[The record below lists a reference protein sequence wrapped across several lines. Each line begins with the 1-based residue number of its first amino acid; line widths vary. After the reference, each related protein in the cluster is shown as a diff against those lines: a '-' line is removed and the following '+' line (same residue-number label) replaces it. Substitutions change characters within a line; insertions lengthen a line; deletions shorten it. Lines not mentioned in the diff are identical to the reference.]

1 MDLSLRERLK
11 EYEGTKAYQTKLGYY
26 RDGTFRVYKD
36 SLGKNTIG
44 YGHLVLPGENYSR
57 GLTESEAD
65 NLLDKD
71 IEIARTGVKTLGIFA
86 PDIEEYL
93 IIMVFQLGLAG
104 VKKFKK
110 LLKAAVT
117 GNRTEMKVQARDS
130 LWYKQT
136 PNRVKAMDSILK

>member
-1 MDLSLRERLK
+1 MNLRERLK

-44 YGHLVLPGENYSR
+44 YGHLVLPGENFSR
-57 GLTESEAD
+57 GLTETEAD
-65 NLLDKD
+65 NLLDND
-71 IEIARTGVKTLGIFA
+71 IQIARTGVKTLGTFA

-93 IIMVFQLGLAG
+93 IIMVFQLGLVG

-110 LLKAAVT
+110 LLAAAAT
-117 GNRTEMKVQARDS
+117 GDRTEMKVQARDS